1 MSARGEKLT
10 ERLSING
17 DVSGVDMRKHFSAW
31 RAGALYYVPLL
42 VLGFGAMAYM
52 GTRGQVYLG
61 MAALL
66 PGLYVVYFFRDPQ
79 RRITSDL
86 QEIVSPADGVVVE
99 VTELE
104 ETPYYDGPCIRI
116 SIFLSIF
123 NVHVNRMPD
132 DGTIARM
139 DYRKGK
145 YKNAMSVESSEV
157 NEANTIW
164 LKTPHGPMTVR
175 QIAGLIA
182 RRIVCAAEVGETLK
196 KGEKFG
202 MIRFGSRTEL
212 FLSVN
217 AEVVVSEKDKVR
229 GGSTVVARFS

>member
-1 MSARGEKLT
+1 MTKP
-10 ERLSING
+10 
-17 DVSGVDMRKHFSAW
+17 FSAW
-31 RAGALYYVPLL
+31 RAGAPYYVPLL
-42 VLGFGAMAYM
+42 VLGLGAMVYM

-61 MAALL
+61 MAALF
-66 PGLYVVYFFRDPQ
+66 PGLYALYFFRDPP
-79 RRITSDL
+79 RRVTTDAR
-86 QEIVSPADGVVVE
+86 EIVSPADGVVVE
-99 VTELE
+99 VARLE
-104 ETPYYDGPCIRI
+104 STPYYAGPCIRV

-132 DGTIARM
+132 EATILRI

-145 YKNAMSVESSEV
+145 YKNAMSAESSEV
-157 NEANTIW
+157 NEANAIW
-164 LKTPHGPMTVR
+164 LETPHGPMTVR

-182 RRIVCAAEVGETLK
+182 RRIVCVAEVGETLK

-212 FLSVN
+212 YLSPDV
-217 AEVVVSEKDKVR
+217 EVLVSEKEKVH